1 MKRTR
6 RLSLLGILL
15 VGTAI
20 GTFAC
25 GGAAEAPSPADTT
38 TDGAVETVSLR
49 IEGMT

>member
-6 RLSLLGILL
+6 RLSVLGVLL

-20 GTFAC
+20 GTVAC
-25 GGAAEAPSPADTT
+25 GGAAEVPSQAATT
-38 TDGAVETVSLR
+38 TDGPVATVSLR